1 MTSNYQKE
9 YRNNHKKEAEIYRK
23 TYKQLYPEKFI
34 LAWILQR
41 CNNLKDRR
49 YKDYGGR
56 GIKCLITAEEIR
68 QLMIRDNYWKLNK
81 PSIDRIDNDS
91 NYCLENCRFIEMSEN
106 SKRTSIKQILQYDL
120 EENFIKEWKSLTE
133 ASNILNLQISNISH
147 VLSGR
152 LKQTGG
158 YIWRYK

>member
-1 MTSNYQKE
+1 MSDYQKE
-9 YRNNHKKEAEIYRK
+9 YRNNHKKEAKIYRNN
-23 TYKQLYPEKFI
+23 YKQLYPEKFI

-56 GIKCLITAEEIR
+56 GIQCLITEDEIK
-68 QLMIRDNYWKLNK
+68 QLMIRDNYWALKK
-81 PSIDRIDNDS
+81 PSIDRIDNDGD
-91 NYCLENCRFIEMSEN
+91 YCIENCRFIEMGEN
-106 SKRTSIKQILQYDL
+106 SKRASVKQILQYDL
-120 EENFIKEWKSLTE
+120 QGNFIKEWSSLTE